1 MLIPNYQP
9 RHTMHKILSLTITLT
24 LLLITSNAVKAN
36 NNSSKD
42 LYQNQ
47 IMTKGLNH
55 LGLTVENLQASADF
69 FINTLGWKKAGGYPD
84 YPSIFVTDGEIFLTL
99 WQTKDVENTVA
110 FNRKNNVGLH
120 HLALTVA
127 SEEIL
132 SELHR
137 RFKQVPNLI
146 IEFAPE
152 LNGKGPT
159 IHMMIREPS
168 GNRIEFA
175 YTPAK

>member
-1 MLIPNYQP
+1 MQ
-9 RHTMHKILSLTITLT
+9 KILLLLIT
-24 LLLITSNAVKAN
+24 LLLISSNAAN
-36 NNSSKD
+36 ANDNNSSA
-42 LYQNQ
+42 LYQDK

-55 LGLTVENLQASADF
+55 LGLTVKNLQASADF

-84 YPSIFVTDGEIFLTL
+84 YPSIFVTDGDIFLTL
-99 WQTKDVENTVA
+99 WQTSDVEKTVL
-110 FNRKNNVGLH
+110 FDRKNNVGLH
-120 HLALTVA
+120 HLALTVV
-127 SEEIL
+127 SKDIL
-132 SELHR
+132 DELHR
-137 RFKQVPNLI
+137 RFTLAPNLV

-175 YTPAK
+175 YTPPHKKH